1 MHDLC
6 LLSVIVP
13 RDQSDRL
20 AVFWEQHQIGTF
32 FSVLCQGTATRSL
45 LNLLGLEK
53 TEKILAYAMT
63 TFGRAKRLTR
73 ALVSEIGLNMPG
85 GGVAFTIPVASI
97 AGASSLNYLT
107 EKQEIILGEV
117 TDMSFAYELMIAI
130 VNRGHVDDVMDVAR
144 QAGAMG
150 GTVLH
155 AKGTSPEGASRFFGM
170 SIADEKEMLMILTA
184 AVQKKAIMRAIM
196 DQAGIQSPA
205 HTVMF
210 SLPVSSVAGLKSV
223 MAAAG
228 QEEE

>member
-85 GGVAFTIPVASI
+85 GGVAFTIPVASV

-170 SIADEKEMLMILTA
+170 SIANEKEMLMILTA

>member
-85 GGVAFTIPVASI
+85 GGVAFTIPVASV

>member
-85 GGVAFTIPVASI
+85 GGVAFTIPVASV

-184 AVQKKAIMRAIM
+184 AVQKKASMRAIM